1 MSEPAARAWLR
12 WLERAAALAVLVFL
26 SVYLVANWRRVAEYD
41 WALDLPRLLASV
53 AVHVLVY
60 SGMVLLWRH
69 VLVRM
74 GGRLSAVDAH
84 RVWYLSNLGR
94 YVPGKVMQLAGLAYM
109 VRAKG
114 MSALLGIGSALVA
127 QAFVLGTAALVAAL
141 ALPEAANG
149 GRLHVAGAVA
159 ATAILLTLLTP
170 LFEWTLGLALRATGR
185 GSRTPHVPWTERV
198 ALAAGYTGLWL
209 AMGFAFWLF
218 LTSVTRVEPD
228 AVWAL
233 IGIHAAGYVAGYL
246 AFFVPGGLGVREG
259 VYALLLALYIPP
271 GVAVAAAI
279 LVRVWSTLAELLVAG
294 ALLLRWGTADL
305 RAGPAPSP
313 GTDHE

>member
-1 MSEPAARAWLR
+1 MNKAGDRPWLR
-12 WLERAAALAVLVFL
+12 WLERAAALAVLAFL
-26 SVYLVANWRRVAEYD
+26 TAYLIGNWRRVAEYD
-41 WALDLPRLLASV
+41 WTLDLPRLLASV
-53 AVHVLVY
+53 ALHVLVY

-69 VLVRM
+69 VLIRM
-74 GGRLSAVDAH
+74 GGRLSGVDAH

-149 GRLHVAGAVA
+149 GALYVAGAIA
-159 ATAILLTLLTP
+159 AVAILLALLTP
-170 LFEWTLGLALRATGR
+170 LFDGALHLALRATGR
-185 GSRTPHVPWTERV
+185 EPVVPRVPWSERV
-198 ALAAGYTGLWL
+198 ALAAGYTALWL
-209 AMGFAFWLF
+209 TMGFAFWLF

-259 VYALLLALYIPP
+259 VYALFLGLYIPP

-294 ALLLRWGTADL
+294 ALLVRWGTADL
-305 RAGPAPSP
+305 RAGLVPSRE
-313 GTDHE
+313 TDP